1 VICEQF
7 RFKHFAPF
15 GIPHA
20 TTQAT
25 TLQGYNIPKG
35 AQVQGSIHTNST
47 CARRTAALA
56 TWHVACCGGGG
67 VALATARL

>member
-1 VICEQF
+1 MLFVYCAVICEQF

-35 AQVQGSIHTNST
+35 AQV
-47 CARRTAALA
+47 
-56 TWHVACCGGGG
+56 
-67 VALATARL
+67 

>member
-35 AQVQGSIHTNST
+35 AQVQGLIRTNST
-47 CARRTAALA
+47 ALGA
-56 TWHVACCGGGG
+56 PRPGHVACCMLRRRG
-67 VALATARL
+67 VTLATARL

>member
-35 AQVQGSIHTNST
+35 AQV
-47 CARRTAALA
+47 
-56 TWHVACCGGGG
+56 
-67 VALATARL
+67 